1 MAFSYGENRVLDGVS
16 FELRPGA
23 VTTLMGANACGKTTL
38 LNLLT
43 KNLKPDSGRVMLGG
57 ADISGIRLRDFAR
70 RAAIV
75 HQKNSAPDDLPVKK
89 LVAYGRIPHSSML
102 RGRTDGDRERIDT
115 AMASTGITDIA
126 DKPMG
131 ALSGG
136 QRQRAFIAMALAQD
150 TQLLFLDEPTTFL
163 DVRYQ
168 VETLR
173 LIRELNCERG
183 ITIVMVLHD
192 INQALAYSD
201 EVIGLRDGKIIAQ
214 GPPRDVIDGDMIREL
229 YGIRLDVQSDARRM
243 WVLPI

>member
-1 MAFSYGENRVLDGVS
+1 MNTETLAAEALSFSYGENRVLDGVS
-16 FELRPGA
+16 FTLKPGA

-43 KNLKPDSGRVMLGG
+43 KNLRPDSGRVLLGG

-102 RGRTDGDRERIDT
+102 RGRTDGDREHIDT

-131 ALSGG
+131 SLSGG

-173 LIRELNCERG
+173 LIRELNARRG

-201 EVIGLRDGKIIAQ
+201 EV
-214 GPPRDVIDGDMIREL
+214 
-229 YGIRLDVQSDARRM
+229 
-243 WVLPI
+243 